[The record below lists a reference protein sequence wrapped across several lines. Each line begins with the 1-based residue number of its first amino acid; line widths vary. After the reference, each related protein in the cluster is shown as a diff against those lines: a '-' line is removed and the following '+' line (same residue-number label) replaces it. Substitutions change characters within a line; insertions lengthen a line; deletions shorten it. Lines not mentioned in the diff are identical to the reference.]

1 MTLKNKFKETLM
13 RDYILHL
20 DNVAQ
25 RWDDASPVG
34 NAYEGIMIYG
44 GVAEERLQYNEESI
58 WAGGPID
65 TKIDGFKDKIDHL
78 RNLLSTGREYEAEQ
92 WVEANM
98 KNDFFNIKSYEYAG
112 ELFVKLHDSDE
123 CRNYRRDI
131 DLINGICTV
140 TYEKDGEEYKREYF
154 ASYPAHLECCKFTSS
169 TSMDAVIR
177 YVRENNINTNYSKDT
192 IIAESVT
199 ACGTHKFKIVF
210 KIKTDGISI
219 ANDCG
224 IDITNASYIEVYSR
238 IFTDFKYDDI
248 DSVINDTFADFEPDY
263 DVLKA
268 DHIEDF
274 SSLMKRSEIAFEQ
287 DPVLDEMTTFIRI
300 KRLVRDS
307 SAYDYRLMSLYWQF
321 GKYLLISSSRPGSL
335 PANLQGV
342 WADGVQSPW
351 NADYHTNINLQMNYW
366 QAEGA
371 NISECTAPL
380 FDFMNNYL
388 IPAGKKVARE
398 NYNSRGM
405 VVHHLTDIYNFAA
418 FADGLCG
425 FWPVGGAWLAY
436 HMWEHYL
443 HTNDVDFLRNT
454 AYTYIRECVDF
465 AMDNMFEGPDG
476 YLHTGPSV
484 SPEHSYY
491 DFEGN
496 KVFIAIS
503 PTMDVQI
510 IGGLFDF
517 YAECEAILGIDP
529 ECAERA
535 KEMRRRMVPMQIG
548 KYGQLMEWYKDFEDT
563 EPHHR
568 HISHAF
574 GLYPSAQITKS
585 KTPDLYKA
593 VETAIDRR
601 LHFGGAGTGW
611 SRAWVINL
619 MARLGRGDAACE
631 NVRELFKRSTYYNL
645 FDKHPPF
652 QIDGNFGGS
661 AGITEMVLQSHEGF
675 ISIIPAV
682 PNELNGEFFGLRARG
697 GITVSAK
704 WSNGNV
710 EWVEL
715 TPDQPCVINLKV
727 PQCDMREVLLNEKV
741 RIDF

>member
-1 MTLKNKFKETLM
+1 M

-20 DNVAQ
+20 ENTAD
-25 RWDDASPVG
+25 RWDNASPVG
-34 NAYEGIMIYG
+34 NAFEGVMIYG

-65 TKIDGFKDKIDHL
+65 TKIEGFKDKIDHL
-78 RNLLSTGREYEAEQ
+78 RTLLTTGREYEAEQ
-92 WVEANM
+92 WIEENM
-98 KNDFFNIKSYEYAG
+98 KDDFFTIKSYEYAG
-112 ELFVKLHDSDE
+112 ELFVKLHEDGE
-123 CRNYRRDI
+123 CKKFKRDI
-131 DLINGICTV
+131 DLVNGICTV
-140 TYEKDGEEYKREYF
+140 SYEKSGEQYKREYF
-154 ASYPAHLECCKFTSS
+154 ASYHDRLVCAKFTAS
-169 TSMDAVIR
+169 TTMNAAIR
-177 YVRENNINTNYSKDT
+177 YERENNITTVYSDDT
-192 IIAESVT
+192 ITATSQT
-199 ACGTHKFKIVF
+199 ACGNHRFKMVF
-210 KIKTDGISI
+210 KLKTDGVSAANESGISI
-219 ANDCG
+219 SDA
-224 IDITNASYIEVYSR
+224 TYIEIYSR

-248 DSVINDTFADFEPDY
+248 DAAANAVFADFDPDY
-263 DVLKA
+263 NRIKA
-268 DHIEDF
+268 AHIEDF
-274 SSLMKRSEIAFEQ
+274 SGLMKRSEIAFDQ
-287 DPVLDEMTTFIRI
+287 NPVLDEMTTFIRI
-300 KRLVRDS
+300 KRLIRDS
-307 SAYDYRLMSLYWQF
+307 AAYDYRLMSLYWQF

-335 PANLQGV
+335 PANLQGI
-342 WADGVQSPW
+342 WAEGLQSPW

-371 NISECTAPL
+371 NIQECIEPL
-380 FDFMNNYL
+380 FDFMNNHL
-388 IPAGKKVARE
+388 IPAGKRVARE

-405 VVHHLTDIYNFAA
+405 VIHHLTDIYGFASCG
-418 FADGLCG
+418 DWICGL
-425 FWPVGGAWLAY
+425 WPVGGAWLAY

-465 AMDNMFEGPDG
+465 AMDNLFEGPDG

-491 DFEGN
+491 DFNG
-496 KVFIAIS
+496 KKALVAIS

-510 IGGLFDF
+510 ISGLLDF
-517 YAECEAILGIDP
+517 YAEIEKILRIDP
-529 ECAERA
+529 DTAKRA
-535 KEMRRRMVPMQIG
+535 KEMRSRMVPLQIG

-574 GLYPSAQITKS
+574 GLYPAAQITKT
-585 KTPDLYKA
+585 KTPELFKA
-593 VETAIDRR
+593 IETAIDRR

-619 MARLGRGDAACE
+619 MARLGRGDSACD
-631 NVRELFKRSTYYNL
+631 NVRELFRASTYYNL

-661 AGITEMVLQSHEGF
+661 AGMTEMVLQSHEGF

-682 PNELNGEFFGLRARG
+682 PNELNGTFTGLRARG

-704 WSNGNV
+704 WSDGKV

-715 TPDQPCVINLKV
+715 IPDAPTKITLKV
-727 PQCDMREVLLNEKV
+727 PGEDFRNIDLSERVLIEY
-741 RIDF
+741 